1 MASGGVA
8 SGKAKDGAS
17 GGVAGIMR
25 IADKTKEVVGVAYFQ
40 QLRWEVL
47 MISGKVEST
56 GGISGEFDTRKS
68 EGGTLFES
76 QESDWCWNRRR

>member
-1 MASGGVA
+1 
-8 SGKAKDGAS
+8 
-17 GGVAGIMR
+17 MR

-56 GGISGEFDTRKS
+56 GGISGEVDTRKS
-68 EGGTLFES
+68 QEGTLSES
-76 QESDWCWNRRR
+76 QESDGIWNRRKQVSPRTYTWIRRASQV